1 MIEKLDNKNELVS
14 EEIRAVFQESYK
26 IEAELL
32 NAIDFPPLKREL
44 ENYRNSNTDFFGY
57 LKDDK
62 LAGVIEI
69 NHNSEYTHIQ
79 SLVVNPLNFRQ
90 GIASALMNFALSNYN
105 SSLFI
110 VETGVKNEPASNL
123 YRRFGFIET
132 KQWDTN
138 HGVRKVKF
146 ELQKN

>member
-14 EEIRAVFQESYK
+14 EEIRAIFQESYK

-44 ENYRNSNTDFFGY
+44 ENYRNCTTDFFGY
-57 LKDDK
+57 LKEDK

-105 SSLFI
+105 SNLFI

-138 HGVRKVKF
+138 HGVGKVKF